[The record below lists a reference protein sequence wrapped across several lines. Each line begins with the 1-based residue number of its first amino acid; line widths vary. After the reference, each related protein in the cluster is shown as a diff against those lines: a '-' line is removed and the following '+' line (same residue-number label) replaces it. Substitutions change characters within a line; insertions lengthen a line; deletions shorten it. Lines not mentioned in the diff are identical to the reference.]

1 MQILWQKADF
11 RNRQKLQKT
20 LIPTGI
26 TYDKVLG
33 GYRTPKVNAIFELG
47 RSLSAS
53 LGQQKSGT
61 QTSGEVHS
69 ALVAGSRIEL
79 PTSGL

>member
-1 MQILWQKADF
+1 MQILWQKANF

-20 LIPTGI
+20 IFPTGI

-33 GYRTPKVNAIFELG
+33 HYRTTEANAIFELM

-53 LGQQKSGT
+53 LGQQKSGMHS
-61 QTSGEVHS
+61 SGEVHS

-79 PTSGL
+79 PYD

>member
-69 ALVAGSRIEL
+69 ALVEREGFEPPDL
-79 PTSGL
+79 

>member
-1 MQILWQKADF
+1 MQFLWQKADF
-11 RNRQKLQKT
+11 RTRQKLQKT
-20 LIPTGI
+20 LFPTGI

-33 GYRTPKVNAIFELG
+33 NYRTPKVNAIFEL
-47 RSLSAS
+47 SHVLSPTI
-53 LGQQKSGT
+53 GQQKSGT

-79 PTSGL
+79 PYA